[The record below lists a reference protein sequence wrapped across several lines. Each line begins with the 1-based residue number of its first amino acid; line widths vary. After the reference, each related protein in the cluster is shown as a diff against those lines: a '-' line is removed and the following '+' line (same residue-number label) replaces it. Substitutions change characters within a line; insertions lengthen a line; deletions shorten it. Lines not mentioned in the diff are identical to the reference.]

1 MIVHNSAASDLE
13 MAGSVFDAL
22 RRYLLKTLPDLGAL
36 IVCEKLAGGQSNPTF
51 KLTCEEGSAVLRR
64 KPPGVLLQSA
74 HAIDR
79 EYRVLQALRGTS
91 VPVGRVYAYV
101 NDASIIGSEFYVM
114 EFIPGRVLADPA
126 MPDLSKSDRS
136 DTYRSMVEVLVSI
149 HAVDVD
155 LVGLDGFGRPG
166 NYFERQIRR
175 WTKQYRASEMEVIPE
190 MEALIDRVTN
200 KCVADDG
207 RSALVHGDYRLDN
220 VMLHSSR
227 PEIIAVMDWELST
240 IGHPFADLAYQCM
253 QWRLPH
259 SHVSR
264 GLGGLDRSAFGIP
277 SEQEYLATYCDLAG
291 IDGIDEWEF
300 YLLFS
305 FFRLA
310 AIAQGIKM
318 RAIAGRA
325 SDARAQQVGAMV
337 QQLASQALSIIG
349 S

>member
-1 MIVHNSAASDLE
+1 M
-13 MAGSVFDAL
+13 
-22 RRYLLKTLPDLGAL
+22 T
-36 IVCEKLAGGQSNPTF
+36 
-51 KLTCEEGSAVLRR
+51 
-64 KPPGVLLQSA
+64 
-74 HAIDR
+74 
-79 EYRVLQALRGTS
+79 
-91 VPVGRVYAYV
+91 
-101 NDASIIGSEFYVM
+101 
-114 EFIPGRVLADPA
+114 
-126 MPDLSKSDRS
+126 
-136 DTYRSMVEVLVSI
+136 
-149 HAVDVD
+149 DV
-155 LVGLDGFGRPG
+155 
-166 NYFERQIRR
+166 
-175 WTKQYRASEMEVIPE
+175 
-190 MEALIDRVTN
+190 
-200 KCVADDG
+200 
-207 RSALVHGDYRLDN
+207 RLDN